1 MVVEFFNETFMRF
14 FFYFFE
20 QFLNALL
27 LTDPYSNPVLE
38 GLERLKK
45 LKTIKKETIKKLVD
59 FEQDNNII
67 DMDIKISDFA
77 INIPDRPQSSN
88 YLSL

>member
-1 MVVEFFNETFMRF
+1 MVVEFFNEAFMRF

-27 LTDPYSNPVLE
+27 LTDPYCNPVLE

-45 LKTIKKETIKKLVD
+45 LKTIKKETIKKLVNFD
-59 FEQDNNII
+59 QDNNII

-77 INIPDRPQSSN
+77 IKIPDRPQSSN
-88 YLSL
+88 FLSL

>member
-27 LTDPYSNPVLE
+27 LADPYSNPVLE